1 MDEMRAILD
10 QLMGSD
16 RNLSVQ
22 EKEKHKPKKRHFT
35 DPDVCKYYICG
46 FCPCEEFRR
55 TKNDCGECT
64 AIHDEACK
72 TEWEAL
78 DDQEKDRYPF
88 ERDLIR
94 RMERSL
100 NDLHRRI
107 TANTQR
113 LQASQKPAYLAEDQ
127 ASLDALNKQI
137 DELLAKALELGEQ
150 GDVDAAEAVTK
161 AADVVREKKAQLE
174 RAADARSGNN
184 ATRGLVQSVCPISG
198 LIINDEESRLRDHHS
213 GRNYNSWKK
222 LHDVHDALKETLAKR
237 AEGKRYSGSS
247 SRGDYDDRGRGGYD
261 RPRDRD
267 REREG
272 YRRHKSRSRDRDSRR
287 HRSRS
292 RSRSR
297 SRDRYRDRRSDRERG
312 GRERDYY
319 RRREED
325 GHKRERERSPEE
337 GEVQG

>member
-1 MDEMRAILD
+1 MLFIPVPLLQQWLD
-10 QLMGSD
+10 TSLDSP
-16 RNLSVQ
+16 NSLSR
-22 EKEKHKPKKRHFT
+22 PKKRHFT

-72 TEWEAL
+72 AEWDAL
-78 DDQEKDRYPF
+78 DEDEKDRYPF

-94 RMERSL
+94 RMERCL

-107 TANTQR
+107 NANTQR

-127 ASLDALNKQI
+127 ASLEAMDKQI
-137 DELLAKALELGEQ
+137 EKLLEKAQELGEQ
-150 GDVDAAEAVTK
+150 GDVDAAEAATK
-161 AADVVREKKAQLE
+161 AADVVREKKTQLE

-222 LHDVHDALKETLAKR
+222 LHDVHEALKETLAKR
-237 AEGKRYSGSS
+237 AEAKRHRGSPAW
-247 SRGDYDDRGRGGYD
+247 GDYDDRDRGRGGYE

-267 REREG
+267 RDRDS
-272 YRRHKSRSRDRDSRR
+272 YRRRRSRSRDRDSRR
-287 HRSRS
+287 

-319 RRREED
+319 RRKEED
-325 GHKRERERSPEE
+325 GQKRERERERSPEE